1 MWLGASFGLYLNVS
15 AQGLSGK
22 AAEGF
27 SWFQAITADKQ
38 WGKFISFH
46 SKTGKL
52 NISYGHR
59 LLPAPVLLSPLG
71 MMLPKASMMLLP
83 SC

>member
-1 MWLGASFGLYLNVS
+1 MWLGASFGLYLSVS
-15 AQGLSGK
+15 AQGLLGK
-22 AAEGF
+22 TAQGF
-27 SWFQAITADKQ
+27 SWFQAMTVDKQ

-46 SKTGKL
+46 SKIGKL
-52 NISYGHR
+52 KISYRHR

-71 MMLPKASMMLLP
+71 MILPKASMMLLP